1 LNSPI
6 PVNNAGFVRGV
17 EKIGDISEVDIDAMF
32 ATNVF
37 GLISM
42 TQLLVKGDPKV
53 SCADSLIP
61 MNFSCRLQGTKLWTY
76 YQHWQYRWPRTL
88 CRRRHLLRH

>member
-1 LNSPI
+1 M
-6 PVNNAGFVRGV
+6 PVNNAGFVLGV
-17 EKIGDISEVDIDAMF
+17 EKIGDISEADIDAMF

-53 SCADSLIP
+53 SSADSMIS
-61 MNFSCRLQGTKLWTY
+61 MNFSCRLQCTKFWTY
-76 YQHWQYRWPRTL
+76 HQYWQYRWPRTL
-88 CRRRHLLRH
+88 CRRWHLLRH